1 MKKKTLILIA
11 LLATLA
17 VVGGVIWYLL
27 NTTTDPDLDDTITV
41 LTNTVEDIA
50 SVHVVNEKGDYYVE
64 TDDSDIGYHCE
75 TIDGLPQLKS
85 SYISLLEAVAGI
97 QATSEYPHSDL
108 TRYGFDDPM
117 AVVDVSLNDGT
128 SYTVSIGS
136 KAPSENYIYFTV
148 SDAPDTVYT
157 ARMSKFLPLLTDA
170 YGLVNKLLAPKTESP
185 RAGNDETDTAD
196 WLEYTTSDGTRFRL
210 EQLFPAYVDGAGN
223 SYRFHQTA
231 PVDGYVQASKAMETF
246 SRVMQFCASSV
257 RFYHPSE
264 EQIAECGLL
273 EPETEL
279 VLAYRD
285 DVAVIHLSKAPN
297 GDYYAIK
304 DGVDVIWNIADYMV
318 TWLDVQ
324 PRTMISSYLLA
335 PPMSEVASLEI
346 DAFGDHFSF
355 DIADGVVTSQGVEM
369 NTSDFKRFYELAC
382 SVNSQNVSEE
392 TPGETV
398 VSIRFTLD
406 DGTVRTAEL
415 SELGN
420 RVLKIAVD
428 GQDMGLTIREA
439 YAETLHD
446 AAGAVIDK
454 QSFSTNW

>member
-1 MKKKTLILIA
+1 MKKKSLILIA
-11 LLATLA
+11 LLVTLA
-17 VVGGVIWYLL
+17 IVGGVIWYLL
-27 NTTTDPDLDDTITV
+27 NTTTDPELDDTINV
-41 LTNTVEDIA
+41 LSNTVEDIS
-50 SVHVVNEKGDYYVE
+50 SVHVVNEKGDYFVE
-64 TDDSDIGYHCE
+64 TDESDIGYRCE

-97 QATSEYPHSDL
+97 QATSEYPNSDL
-108 TRYGFDDPM
+108 KRYGLDVPM
-117 AVVDVSLNDGT
+117 ATADVTLTDGST
-128 SYTVSIGS
+128 YTVSIGS

-398 VSIRFTLD
+398 VSIRFTLN